1 MSDMILEKTPYY
13 EATNVELAWIFNTV
27 KTANTPFFTDD
38 IDPFN
43 VADTPCLIR
52 IYVTLS
58 TQAVLSLTR
67 TRETTTVTEKLNGG
81 APLTAGCAYIFDSAA
96 SDNELINLTADADTT
111 ILKLSTFWVV

>member
-1 MSDMILEKTPYY
+1 MSDISTEKTPYY
-13 EATNVELAWIFNTV
+13 EPTNVELAWIFNTA

-38 IDPFN
+38 LDPFN

-52 IYVTLS
+52 VYVTLS

-81 APLTAGCAYIFDSAA
+81 SQLSAGCAHIFDPAA
-96 SDNELINLTADADTT
+96 SDNEILNLVTDADTT
-111 ILKLSTFWVV
+111 ILKLSVFWVV

>member
-1 MSDMILEKTPYY
+1 MSDIIIKKTPYY
-13 EATNVELAWIFNTV
+13 EPTNVELAWIFNTA

-38 IDPFN
+38 LDPFN

-81 APLTAGCAYIFDSAA
+81 SQLSAGCAYIFDTAA
-96 SDNELINLTADADTT
+96 SDNEILNLVTDADTT
-111 ILKLSTFWVV
+111 ILKLSVFWVV